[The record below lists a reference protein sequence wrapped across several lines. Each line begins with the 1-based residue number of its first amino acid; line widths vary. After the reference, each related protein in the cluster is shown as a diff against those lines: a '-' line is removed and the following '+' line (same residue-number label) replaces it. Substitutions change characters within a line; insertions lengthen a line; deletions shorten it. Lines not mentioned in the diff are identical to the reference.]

1 MCIIKTLNFTG
12 FPETMWITMW
22 IIVQKFY
29 GKDDFLMYADKE
41 ELLTKA
47 KQLLQGE
54 VTSISYNTWIKNLEI
69 DSINNNVITLIA
81 QSKMQK
87 DAILSRFLDLFINTF
102 NFITNTSC
110 EVAVIEKTEE
120 KEEEPINTNYTSTE
134 FYANSGLNP
143 KYTFDSFVVGNNNK
157 FAHAAAQAVAD
168 APAITY
174 NPLFIHGGV
183 GLGKTHLMQAIGN
196 KIVQDNPKA
205 KVLYVTSEKFINE
218 LINSIKDPNYKNE
231 LFRNKYRN
239 IDALLIDDIQF
250 LSGKK
255 TGQEEFFHTFNAL
268 HEAGKQI
275 VISSDRPPRDIPL
288 LEERLKSR
296 FEWGILADISLPDY
310 ETRLAILR
318 KKVQTDNIIIDD
330 YILSVIATKV
340 DSNIRELEGAL
351 NKIVAYASLT
361 HSPITIEMTEKAIND
376 IVLQK
381 EKIISADYIQE
392 IVAKYFNIDKK
403 DLVSTKKSNDIV
415 YPRQIAMYLC
425 RAVGQMSFPK
435 IAEEFKKKDHTTVM
449 HAYKKIEK
457 DLKENSNTKLI
468 VESVKNI
475 IKEAK

>member
-1 MCIIKTLNFTG
+1 
-12 FPETMWITMW
+12 
-22 IIVQKFY
+22 
-29 GKDDFLMYADKE
+29 MYADKE

-110 EVAVIEKTEE
+110 EVVVIEKTEE
-120 KEEEPINTNYTSTE
+120 KEEETVNINYTSTE

-196 KIVQDNPKA
+196 KIVQDNPKS
-205 KVLYVTSEKFINE
+205 KVLYVTSEQFINE

-318 KKVQTDNIIIDD
+318 KKVQADNIIIDD

-475 IKEAK
+475 IKESK